1 MSTTSNEY
9 EHQPVP
15 AVARKSL
22 FSVAVVWAG
31 FPMVMVGAFVGAQI
45 ITSLGFRKGM
55 LAILLGNIVL
65 SLYVAC
71 LSGLAAKEGKTFAFS
86 CQNIFGKNGAR
97 AITVFLAG
105 LVVGWFAV
113 QTGLAGH
120 GLNTLLGLP
129 LTGSVALVGA
139 LFTVLSLAGMKM
151 LKPISIISI
160 MLFLITGIVSMVINF
175 RHHQWYEIV
184 NYQPASGHSLA
195 LGIGITMAISVFID
209 SGTLTADF
217 TRWSK
222 TPTQAVIASLVA
234 FPCANSLPMLL
245 GGIVAASGEAIDGD
259 FAHILLQA
267 SPLLGLFAAIFFVI
281 NCASVA
287 MHGLYNAAA
296 GWSAVIPLSF
306 RQLVVILGAIGT
318 LLALAG
324 ITNWLV
330 SWLSVL
336 GIVVPGIGGT
346 IMGWMVAGRS
356 QFSPYRLLL
365 AWAFSIICSSLTA
378 THFPQYSVAVVSII
392 SAFLFSVISLRRVP
406 KSLKLADKDLKN
418 QSLI

>member
-1 MSTTSNEY
+1 MSATHNEY

-15 AVARKSL
+15 PGARKSL
-22 FSVAVVWAG
+22 FSVAIVWAG

-55 LAILLGNIVL
+55 LAIVLGNLVL
-65 SLYVAC
+65 AIYVAC
-71 LSGLAAKEGKTFAFS
+71 LSALAARDGKTFAFS
-86 CQNIFGKNGAR
+86 CQGIFGKTGAKVI
-97 AITVFLAG
+97 AVFLAG

-129 LTGSVALVGA
+129 LAWSIAVIGGV
-139 LFTVLSLAGMKM
+139 FTLLSMAGMKM

-160 MLFLITGIVSMVINF
+160 TLFIITAIISLVLNF
-175 RHHQWYEIV
+175 RHHGWQEIL
-184 NYQPASGHSLA
+184 NYQPAGGHSLA
-195 LGIGITMAISVFID
+195 LGIGITMAISVFVD

-222 TPTQAVIASLVA
+222 TPAQAVVASLAA
-234 FPCANSLPMLL
+234 FPCANILPMLA
-245 GGIVAASGEAIDGD
+245 GGMVAASGEAADGD
-259 FAHILLQA
+259 FAHLLLQA
-267 SPLLGLFAAIFFVI
+267 GPMFGLFAAIFFVI

-306 RQLVVILGAIGT
+306 RKLVVILGIIGT

-324 ITNWLV
+324 ITDWLVNWL
-330 SWLSVL
+330 SLL
-336 GIVVPGIGGT
+336 GIVVPGIGGA
-346 IMGWMVAGRS
+346 IIGWMVAGR
-356 QFSPYRLLL
+356 QRFTPYRLLL
-365 AWAFSIICSSLTA
+365 AWGFSVICSSLAA
-378 THFPQYSVAVVSII
+378 THAPQYSVAVVSIV
-392 SAFLFSVISLRRVP
+392 SAFLFCVVAQLVVPQPVNQPKGEVNGSL
-406 KSLKLADKDLKN
+406 
-418 QSLI
+418 

>member
-1 MSTTSNEY
+1 MSVNNNEY

-15 AVARKSL
+15 ASARKNL
-22 FSVAVVWAG
+22 FSVAIVWAG

-55 LAILLGNIVL
+55 LAILLGNLVL
-65 SLYVAC
+65 ALYVAC
-71 LSGLAAKEGKTFAFS
+71 LSALAARDGQTFALS
-86 CQNIFGKNGAR
+86 CQKIFGKTGAKVI
-97 AITVFLAG
+97 AVFLAG

-129 LTGSVALVGA
+129 LNWSIAIIGG
-139 LFTVLSLAGMKM
+139 LFTLLSIAGIKM
-151 LKPISIISI
+151 LKPVSIISI
-160 MLFLITGIVSMVINF
+160 TLFIITAVISIVLNF
-175 RHHQWYEIV
+175 RHHHWHEIV
-184 NYQPASGHSLA
+184 SYQPTGGHSLA
-195 LGIGITMAISVFID
+195 LGIGITMAISVFVD

-222 TPTQAVIASLVA
+222 TPSQAVIASLAA
-234 FPCANSLPMLL
+234 FPCANILPMLA
-245 GGIVAASGEAIDGD
+245 GGLVAASGEAADGD
-259 FAHILLQA
+259 FAHLLLQLG
-267 SPLLGLFAAIFFVI
+267 PTFGLFAALFFVI

-306 RQLVVILGAIGT
+306 RQLVVILGIIGT

-330 SWLSVL
+330 NWLSLL
-336 GIVVPGIGGT
+336 GIVVPGIGGAM
-346 IMGWMVAGRS
+346 IGWILVGQRR
-356 QFSPYRLLL
+356 FTPYRLLL
-365 AWAFSIICSSLTA
+365 AWSFSVICSSLCA
-378 THFPQYSVAVVSII
+378 HYAPQYSVAVISIV
-392 SAFLFSVISLRRVP
+392 SAFLFAVVALTVIPESTPTAKGEMNGSL
-406 KSLKLADKDLKN
+406 
-418 QSLI
+418 